1 MPKHATSTSFSKEN
15 PRPGPGRKK
24 LSDEE
29 KRKARL
35 QRAVDFDFKQECR
48 ALLPLATERV
58 AELLEKKREMKPA
71 DATRVFEVLRDSV
84 HGKPAQAITG
94 PDGGP
99 LAFTF
104 AQLVANVDGAKKE
117 KI

>member
-1 MPKHATSTSFSKEN
+1 MPRTKTSFGPDN
-15 PRPGPGRKK
+15 PPPKSPGRPR
-24 LSDEE
+24 LTDEA

-35 QRAVDFDFKQECR
+35 QRAVDYDFKQECR
-48 ALLPLATERV
+48 AMLPIATDQLLDELAKGNLRKKG
-58 AELLEKKREMKPA
+58 ELLR
-71 DATRVFEVLRDSV
+71 TVEVLRDSV

-104 AQLVANVDGAKKE
+104 AQLVASVDGGKKE